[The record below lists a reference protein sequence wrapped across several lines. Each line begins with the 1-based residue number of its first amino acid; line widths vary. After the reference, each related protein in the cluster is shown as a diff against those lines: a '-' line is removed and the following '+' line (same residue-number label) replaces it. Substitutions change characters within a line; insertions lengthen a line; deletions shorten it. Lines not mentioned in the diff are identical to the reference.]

1 VSIEILIPYY
11 GRFDYLRQAVESI
24 LAQTDSNW
32 ELTVVDDGY
41 PSTEAADY
49 FSELADPR
57 IAYLRNNS
65 NLGITANFNSC
76 LKLAKREHFV
86 LMGFDDRLG
95 PSFIAEANNLVAAL
109 PDAAIYQLG
118 VEVIDSVGKVY
129 QPLPDKIKSILR
141 PSSSEPKALTG
152 DSALAS
158 LMLGNWLY
166 FPSLIWKSVKIKQ
179 HVFDSRFEIVQDL
192 DLISK
197 MLLEGGEMALSD
209 NVCFQYRRHAA
220 SESSRAGGNAKRY
233 REERVLFS
241 ELKLALRSR
250 GLNKA
255 ALRAELR
262 ITSRLAALVDAGKLL
277 VSGKILHVAPLM
289 KVAFGR

>member
-1 VSIEILIPYY
+1 MRLEILIPYY
-11 GRFDYLRQAVESI
+11 GRFDYLREAVESI

-49 FSELADPR
+49 FSQLADPR
-57 IAYLRNNS
+57 IEYLRNDS
-65 NLGITANFNSC
+65 NLGITANFNRC

-86 LMGFDDRLG
+86 LMGFDDRLR
-95 PSFIAEANNLVAAL
+95 PAFIAEANKLVAVF

-118 VEVIDSVGKVY
+118 VEVIDATGEVY

-141 PSSSEPKALTG
+141 PKQSEPKALTG
-152 DSALAS
+152 GGALAS

-166 FPSLIWKSVKIKQ
+166 FPSLIWKSAKIKQ

-197 MLLEGGEMALSD
+197 ILIEGGEMALSD

-220 SESSRAGGNAKRY
+220 SESSKAGGNAKRY
-233 REERVLFS
+233 QEERVLFS

-262 ITSRLAALVDAGKLL
+262 ITSRLAALVEAGKL
-277 VSGKILHVAPLM
+277 VISGKILHVAPLM
-289 KVAFGR
+289 KIAFGR